1 MTIQAR
7 QVQLVRRP
15 EGKPSPSDFRTV
27 DVSLPDLGPGELLV
41 ENLWMSV
48 DPYMRRNMDAE
59 AKDLEPWSLNAALDG
74 PCVGRVIA
82 SLNSE
87 FDEGDIVESL
97 SGWQSHFVSDGSA
110 FVPYLTASNSVVK
123 RTHDAAVPR
132 DYVGLLGMA
141 SMTAYAG
148 MRCLAEFEPGDTVVV
163 SSGAGTVGSLACQIA
178 RIRGARVVAS
188 AGTQEKVT
196 WLKNELGVAEAFN
209 YRSAPISES
218 LQQLCPN
225 GIDLVLENA
234 SPEHLSACLPLMNE
248 LKTILICGFVSI
260 YSTGGKV
267 PPFEN
272 FEFALDRF
280 LTIKSFRF
288 MDSLHRYDE
297 FVNEMLEWRDTG
309 VLQFRETVYN
319 GIESAPEAFCSLFGH
334 EVSGK
339 VLVKL
344 GDKAT

>member
-1 MTIQAR
+1 MSINAR
-7 QVQLVRRP
+7 QVQLIRRP
-15 EGKPSPSDFRTV
+15 EGKPSPSDFRIV
-27 DVSLPDLGPGELLV
+27 EAALPDLAEGELLV

-48 DPYMRRNMDAE
+48 DPYMRRNMDAD
-59 AKDLEPWSLNAALDG
+59 AKDLEPWPLNAPLDG

-82 SLNSE
+82 SRNPG

-97 SGWQSHFVSDGSA
+97 SGWQTHFISDGSA
-110 FVPYLTASNSVVK
+110 FVPYLTASNSVVR
-123 RTHDAAVPR
+123 RTHDAAAPR
-132 DYVGLLGMA
+132 DYAGLLGMA

-148 MRCLAEFEPGDTVVV
+148 MRCLAEFEPGETVVV

-188 AGTQEKVT
+188 AGTDEKVA
-196 WLKNELGVAEAFN
+196 WLKEELGVAEAFN
-209 YRSAPISES
+209 YRSAPMAES
-218 LQQLCPN
+218 LQRLCPN

-272 FEFALDRF
+272 FEFVLDRF
-280 LTIKSFRF
+280 LTIKCFRF

-297 FVNEMLEWRDTG
+297 FVSEMLEWRDAG
-309 VLQFRETVYN
+309 ALRFRETIHN

-334 EVSGK
+334 DVSGK
-339 VLVKL
+339 VLVNL
-344 GDKAT
+344 GETVG